1 MDNRFAKVMT
11 PEGIRC
17 PIDAGLHCSDV
28 ISLARAY
35 GDMISPEGD
44 HDFVI
49 GYDTRLSSA
58 SLAEAISIGL
68 RSGGH
73 HVTHIGLCA
82 TPMLRWY
89 AAEQAFDGAVMITG
103 GGSPAGYNGLKL
115 YRERAIVLGRENG
128 LEEIADNVQPP
139 FYSGRACTPE
149 LHYATPLTDYAA
161 VIRSHCRTVSPIKI
175 ALDAGH
181 GVGGLDTRAVFS
193 HLHNVRIW
201 ELNFEPD
208 GNFPN
213 RSPDP
218 RQSSGLAALG
228 RCVDTHGCHFG
239 AAFDGD
245 ADALVVVDE
254 AGRTID
260 GERLGALLA
269 LFMLAQHPD
278 SSVVHHPDA
287 RPDVVAAIA
296 AAGGHPIASADTST
310 AAVQIAM
317 QREKVLF
324 GMNDQGKYF
333 YGDLFGID
341 NALRTV
347 IELINGLADQERPLS
362 WLVDTLKTEAT

>member
-11 PEGIRC
+11 PEGIRG
-17 PIDAGLHCSDV
+17 PIDDCLHCSDV

-49 GYDTRLSSA
+49 GYDSRLSSA
-58 SLAEAISIGL
+58 SLAEAVSIGL

-89 AAEQAFDGAVMITG
+89 AAEQDFDGAVMITG
-103 GGSPAGYNGLKL
+103 GGSPTGHNGLKL
-115 YRERAIVLGRENG
+115 YRERAIALGRDNG
-128 LEEIADNVQPP
+128 LKEITSNIKPP
-139 FYSGRACTPE
+139 FYLGRACTPE

-161 VIRSHCRTVSPIKI
+161 VIRSHCRTTHPIKI
-175 ALDAGH
+175 ALDAGN

-208 GNFPN
+208 GSFPN
-213 RSPDP
+213 RPPDP
-218 RQSSGLAALG
+218 RHRQALETLG
-228 RCVDTHGCHFG
+228 QCVDTHGCHFG

-245 ADALVVVDE
+245 ADGIAVVDE
-254 AGRTID
+254 TGQALD
-260 GERLGALLA
+260 PERIGALLA
-269 LFMLAQHPD
+269 LFLLGRHPGGT
-278 SSVVHHPDA
+278 VIHHPEA
-287 RPDVVAAIA
+287 RAEIVKAII
-296 AAGGHPIASADTST
+296 AAGGQPIAASDAST
-310 AAVQIAM
+310 AAIQTTM
-317 QREKVLF
+317 QRTDALF

-347 IELINGLADQERPLS
+347 IELINGLADHDQPLS
-362 WLVDTLKTEAT
+362 QLAGTLSMETA